1 MIWLAVE
8 ALTLVGRGI
17 VEGVQSK
24 ENIQKGC
31 ACISPVQVLAV
42 DPDNGENG
50 TVVYSI
56 SPENPFYTINNNTGK
71 IRTSGV
77 TLDRESSNPRDTVL
91 MRTIII
97 SAVDRE

>member
-1 MIWLAVE
+1 M
-8 ALTLVGRGI
+8 
-17 VEGVQSK
+17 
-24 ENIQKGC
+24 
-31 ACISPVQVLAV
+31 

-91 MRTIII
+91 MRSIVI
-97 SAVDRE
+97 SAVDREYCVFWDVSVSLYFYCVAV

>member
-1 MIWLAVE
+1 MM
-8 ALTLVGRGI
+8 
-17 VEGVQSK
+17 Q
-24 ENIQKGC
+24 ENFFTFFFLC
-31 ACISPVQVLAV
+31 PVQVFAV

-50 TVVYSI
+50 TVLYSM
-56 SPENPFYTINNNTGK
+56 SPENPFYTINSSTGK

-77 TLDRESSNPRDTVL
+77 TLDRESTNSRDAVF